1 LGIKDLI
8 LGKKKQ
14 DQTNDI
20 EALKQKFA
28 SVSNKNN
35 VNPTNSNSEMN
46 NNNNNN
52 NNPTNNIISEN
63 NNTNQ
68 PQQATQNPTQL
79 NVTEV
84 VGDESKTEAID
95 LNQNA
100 EEEKKINDDYLEK
113 VILEQDKGEAKET
126 SELKKEREISKKSI
140 AKYLEEIKENHEE
153 TKLINL
159 VIQQIKELIEI
170 DNQLS
175 KKIDEVQKAVSREI
189 AEREKIVKTVDKHYK
204 ETKKIEKNMEKF
216 VGLYEAVTNNFNPFV
231 EEKTQTNQDEQNIM
245 DFSKR
250 NTAVVSPENVIK
262 KLNNSDDDTESIEN
276 NKEEKDESYAQNLFQ
291 QLKKEKDQGTTN
303 TSTEDLEFEGD
314 DDEESE
320 NKEKETDAKSLFAK
334 LKAEK
339 ETTKSKEEEPK
350 VEKKEEKKD
359 IEVTEMKNPEV
370 KQTKVLPEHLHFR
383 LKSGKSIS
391 SLSGLV
397 EFLTE
402 SSEEEFNEY
411 VTHYKNDFSGW
422 IYHTF
427 HNEKLSQKLSEAKTK
442 DAMIEVLKK
451 EINDN

>member
-8 LGKKKQ
+8 LGKKKEN
-14 DQTNDI
+14 QTNDI

-35 VNPTNSNSEMN
+35 VNPTNSNSEI
-46 NNNNNN
+46 NN
-52 NNPTNNIISEN
+52 NNPTNNIIPEN

-84 VGDESKTEAID
+84 VGNESKTEAID
-95 LNQNA
+95 LNHDA
-100 EEEKKINDDYLEK
+100 EKEKKINDDYLEK

-175 KKIDEVQKAVSREI
+175 RKIDEVQKAVSREI

-250 NTAVVSPENVIK
+250 NTDVVSPENIIK
-262 KLNNSDDDTESIEN
+262 KLNNSDDDNESNEN

-291 QLKKEKDQGTTN
+291 QLKKEKDQGTIDPP
-303 TSTEDLEFEGD
+303 TEEIKFEGD
-314 DDEESE
+314 DDEEESASE
-320 NKEKETDAKSLFAK
+320 EKETDARSLFAK

-339 ETTKSKEEEPK
+339 EKESG
-350 VEKKEEKKD
+350 EKKAEKTEEKKD
-359 IEVTEMKNPEV
+359 IEVTEMKNSEV
-370 KQTKVLPEHLHFR
+370 KQTKVLPENLHFR